1 MIFVGCL
8 SWIWASTGQFN
19 PVKSWFSAYAA
30 IFVLMWLGSKGVF
43 HDVDDLVA
51 DEPPSLPERELLLR
65 NVVFYS
71 VAAFVGIYG
80 RWRLRGERFS
90 RRDVDSSPKRG

>member
-1 MIFVGCL
+1 MKDLIAVD
-8 SWIWASTGQFN
+8 
-19 PVKSWFSAYAA
+19 AA
-30 IFVLMWLGSKGVF
+30 VRPGSHQGVF

-51 DEPPSLPERELLLR
+51 DEPPSRPERELLLR

-80 RWRLRGERFS
+80 RWRLRGERLS